1 MSTPRHQTRRQLR
14 RRHDSETFRALTN
27 HCVYICKYTQKE
39 KKRTRTLSSYPNTN
53 THTLSLSLSF
63 SFSLRRY
70 KYTRSIHSRASRA
83 SSPPP
88 QKPSTER
95 EDLFKSQ
102 QERERTYSK
111 ASKRE
116 REDLFKIQQERERGG
131 IQNPATEKERGV
143 IQKPAREKL
152 SEAFQFAR
160 TRERERERERERDMP
175 RLSSYSERIEQ
186 GIAESKLRQKQ
197 QLKRKAGGGKG
208 DEEEEDEWSAGADG
222 SRGRRGERGR
232 QQQQQ
237 QFGSSVVAPPRTGK
251 NGNASLA
258 LRQLERER
266 ESFETVL
273 ADNRTKMERKMKT
286 LGGGAQTLYR
296 QPDGTLGPQKPPRNP
311 YTVAARKQ
319 FADLVHYCRITGG
332 DEEYTKTSKSYR
344 YNIGTGDTH
353 AESSLYRQ
361 FPAHETETSHTS
373 PVEFRHAFRHHT
385 ETRSAF
391 RQYTHTHTHTQT
403 PTSLRVCSLV
413 HHFCLCAPSVAC
425 VLFSPSRN
433 EIRNARNRC
442 SLRRPRAIPRVAQH
456 GAGGR
461 CTREL
466 DRLRQE
472 V

>member
-1 MSTPRHQTRRQLR
+1 
-14 RRHDSETFRALTN
+14 
-27 HCVYICKYTQKE
+27 
-39 KKRTRTLSSYPNTN
+39 
-53 THTLSLSLSF
+53 
-63 SFSLRRY
+63 
-70 KYTRSIHSRASRA
+70 
-83 SSPPP
+83 
-88 QKPSTER
+88 
-95 EDLFKSQ
+95 
-102 QERERTYSK
+102 
-111 ASKRE
+111 
-116 REDLFKIQQERERGG
+116 
-131 IQNPATEKERGV
+131 
-143 IQKPAREKL
+143 
-152 SEAFQFAR
+152 
-160 TRERERERERERDMP
+160 MP

-391 RQYTHTHTHTQT
+391 RQYTHTHTHTHKPLHHYGCVLWFT
-403 PTSLRVCSLV
+403 TFASVLRPLLVCYSLLRETKFATHETGVRYEDHVRYLESLNMEPEV
-413 HHFCLCAPSVAC
+413 DALGNWIGYDKKYELPRPEEHPWSEMLEKLKNMNTAPSPPQ
-425 VLFSPSRN
+425 PS
-433 EIRNARNRC
+433 E
-442 SLRRPRAIPRVAQH
+442 
-456 GAGGR
+456 
-461 CTREL
+461 
-466 DRLRQE
+466 
-472 V
+472 